1 MSFDYL
7 ISGITHSTPVTLTV
21 ALQIMGC
28 VLAAG
33 EIFIYFFYCFIIII
47 IIKNNFIVNDLEYN
61 PSGYAY
67 IFLYNAATAS
77 KFLHF

>member
-33 EIFIYFFYCFIIII
+33 EIFFFFNVLSVLLYFIIII
-47 IIKNNFIVNDLEYN
+47 IIIKIIL
-61 PSGYAY
+61 
-67 IFLYNAATAS
+67 
-77 KFLHF
+77 